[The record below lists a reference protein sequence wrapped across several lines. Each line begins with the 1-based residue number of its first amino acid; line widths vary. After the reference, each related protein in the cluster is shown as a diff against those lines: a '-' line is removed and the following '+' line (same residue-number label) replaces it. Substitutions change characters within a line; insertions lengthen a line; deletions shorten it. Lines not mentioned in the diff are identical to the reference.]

1 MKQQGRLISKQWNV
15 LPWVLVRIVMQEP
28 QWDVSP
34 WCRRL
39 LIKWIIG
46 NWEHKGSGDKVIR
59 PVTLP
64 WWGDITITSTGLM
77 TWSPATRRYTPAK
90 VKVGVTFNLNPKY
103 LSVLS
108 DVLLYDTR
116 GESFVLQMVIWS
128 YSGHPHLRSG
138 HWYSISNFQTHLYF
152 CSDAIKIDQQDFNTR
167 LLSLRPM
174 APLSLY
180 VYSGKKIEFTK
191 NILNFTLSLSASDS
205 I

>member
-1 MKQQGRLISKQWNV
+1 
-15 LPWVLVRIVMQEP
+15 MQEP

-34 WCRRL
+34 WCRHL

-108 DVLLYDTR
+108 DVLLNDTR
-116 GESFVLQMVIWS
+116 AESFVLQMVIWS
-128 YSGHPHLRSG
+128 YLGHPHLRSG
-138 HWYSISNFQTHLYF
+138 HWYSISRHICISVLMPSRLIN
-152 CSDAIKIDQQDFNTR
+152 KISTLGCYRWGQW
-167 LLSLRPM
+167 
-174 APLSLY
+174 PLSLSLCTLGKNR
-180 VYSGKKIEFTK
+180 VYQKYF
-191 NILNFTLSLSASDS
+191 NFTLSLSVSDS

>member
-1 MKQQGRLISKQWNV
+1 
-15 LPWVLVRIVMQEP
+15 MQEP

-46 NWEHKGSGDKVIR
+46 NWEHKGGGDKVIR

-64 WWGDITITSTGLM
+64 WWGDIITTSTGQM

-174 APLSLY
+174 APLSLCTLGKIR
-180 VYSGKKIEFTK
+180 VYQKYLKLYSVFVSIGFHLTSGLTRRIRRRENQFLTVK
-191 NILNFTLSLSASDS
+191 A
-205 I
+205 